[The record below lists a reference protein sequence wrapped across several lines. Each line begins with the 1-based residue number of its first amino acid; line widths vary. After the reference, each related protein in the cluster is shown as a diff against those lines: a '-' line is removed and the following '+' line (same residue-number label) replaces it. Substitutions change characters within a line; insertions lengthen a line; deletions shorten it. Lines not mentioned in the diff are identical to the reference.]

1 MWMDSSE
8 STSTGG
14 FYIYYT
20 DGTFS
25 TALQMPA
32 NGNEEWVHK

>member
-8 STSTGG
+8 STSQGG

-20 DGTFS
+20 DGTSS
-25 TALQMPA
+25 TALLIPA